1 MLSSAGGGPLGE
13 VWKPS
18 PVAPFTESFVTEY
31 GAGVMKL
38 QMIGGGKMAEALLG
52 GLVEQG
58 WANVE
63 DLHVVEPAEA
73 RHAVLETAYPG
84 ISIANA
90 PMPGIDAIIAVKPH
104 IVELV
109 LPVLSEAGV
118 RRVLSIAAGVRTGA
132 MEAGLPDGTRVVR
145 CMPNTPALVGAGAA
159 AIAGGSA
166 ATAADL
172 DWAAGI
178 LTAVGTVVVVD
189 ETDIDA
195 VTGVSGSGPAYVFHL
210 AEAMIAAGV
219 AEGLTP
225 ETADALTRQTL
236 LGAATLLSQ
245 SGEDPAQLRIN
256 VTSPNGTTQ
265 AGLEVFAEADFMDL
279 VGRVVKAAADR
290 SRELGG

>member
-1 MLSSAGGGPLGE
+1 M
-13 VWKPS
+13 V
-18 PVAPFTESFVTEY
+18 
-31 GAGVMKL
+31 
-38 QMIGGGKMAEALLG
+38 GGGKMAEALLG
-52 GLVEQG
+52 GLIEHG
-58 WANVE
+58 WANADE
-63 DLHVVEPAEA
+63 LHVVEPAAE
-73 RHAVLETAYPG
+73 RQVVLDATYPG
-84 ISIANA
+84 ISVGNA
-90 PMPGIDAIIAVKPH
+90 PMSGIDAVIAVKPH
-104 IVELV
+104 IVEVV

-118 RRVLSIAAGVRTGA
+118 GRVLSIAAGVRTDT
-132 MEAGLPDGTRVVR
+132 MEMGLPDGTRVVR
-145 CMPNTPALVGAGAA
+145 CMPNTPALVGRGAA

-172 DWAAGI
+172 DWAAEI

-210 AEAMIAAGV
+210 AEAMIAAGI

-225 ETADALTRQTL
+225 QTADALTRQTL

-265 AGLEVFAEADFMDL
+265 AGLEVFAEADFMGL
-279 VGRVVKAAADR
+279 VGRVVKAATDR

>member
-1 MLSSAGGGPLGE
+1 MTGDGPLGE

-18 PVAPFTESFVTEY
+18 PVAPITESLATEY
-31 GAGVMKL
+31 GAGVTKL

-52 GLVEQG
+52 GLVERG
-58 WANVE
+58 WASPDE
-63 DLHVVEPAEA
+63 LHVVEPSEE
-73 RHAVLETAYPG
+73 RHGVLKAAYPG
-84 ISIANA
+84 ISVSNV
-90 PMPGIDAIIAVKPH
+90 PVPGVDAIIAVKPN

-118 RRVLSIAAGVRTGA
+118 DRVLSIAAGVRTAA
-132 MEAGLPDGTRVVR
+132 MEAGLPEGTRVVR
-145 CMPNTPALVGAGAA
+145 CMPNTPALVGQGAA
-159 AIAGGSA
+159 AIAGGWA
-166 ATAADL
+166 ATEVDL
-172 DWAAGI
+172 DWAAEI
-178 LTAVGTVVVVD
+178 LSAVGTVVIV
-189 ETDIDA
+189 EEPDIDA

-210 AEAMIAAGV
+210 AEAMTAAGI

-236 LGAATLLSQ
+236 LGAATLLSE

-265 AGLEVFAEADFMDL
+265 AGLEVFAEADFMGL
-279 VGRVVKAAADR
+279 VARVVKAAADR